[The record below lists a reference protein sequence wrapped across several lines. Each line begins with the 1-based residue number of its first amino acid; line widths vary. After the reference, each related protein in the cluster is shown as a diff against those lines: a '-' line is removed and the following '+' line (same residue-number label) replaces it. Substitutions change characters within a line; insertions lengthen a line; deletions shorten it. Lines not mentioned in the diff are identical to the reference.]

1 MHNSV
6 EGDVQMS
13 TTVREELKTLIDD
26 LDEPQV
32 LKLWRVAA
40 SMAQPEKLT
49 PEESACVDQILK
61 EMDAGEF
68 IDWQDMR
75 RDMKRAV

>member
-1 MHNSV
+1 
-6 EGDVQMS
+6 MS